1 MRTRITRLTSKG
13 QVVIPKYL
21 RDRTGLHIGDSLNL
35 EDHEDNIRIAKRS
48 GWARATAGCLPS
60 SLPPL
65 DPATLDEL
73 AERIAV
79 QEIREKYGIAE

>member
-1 MRTRITRLTSKG
+1 MPTRITRITSKG
-13 QVVIPKYL
+13 QVVIPKHF
-21 RDRTGLHIGDSLNL
+21 RDRTGLNIGDSLRL
-35 EDHEDNIRIAKRS
+35 ESHEDDIRIARRA

-60 SLPPL
+60 SLSPIEPG
-65 DPATLDEL
+65 TLDEL

>member
-21 RDRTGLHIGDSLNL
+21 RDQESLQIGDSITLL
-35 EDHEDNIRIAKRS
+35 AQESDIHISRRS

-65 DPATLDEL
+65 EPATLDAL